1 MPRRM
6 GLVLGLIAGLYA
18 CSAATPRQ
26 TRPPRAERLP
36 CAGDAW
42 VAVLVVD
49 SVTRMPS
56 RFGELSATGYAC
68 HGAVRTPGEPVLLGP
83 LPASEHELDIR
94 VIGGVT
100 APKRVRLVAGD
111 TVSVTVAVEPQRIE
125 IAGSE
130 TRPDRGTV
138 QPPDSITLEWL
149 TRYASPG
156 CFHGCDGPFYERIWR
171 QIGGRADARAAL
183 LELVEAPYRSS
194 LQRDQ
199 GVLFLSR
206 LRPPPYDVL
215 ARHLAGE
222 DSTLAYAA
230 LWRVCT
236 ARADSMIANE
246 RLIPFDRRIG
256 CGAPI
261 ARAAPGVIGT
271 YAGEFPCSDCDAAR
285 IELSLDTAGTYRLRR
300 EYVGLGEP
308 SIGLG
313 TWLPA
318 DRAPRI
324 HLIGDDDF
332 SWELIVIDSTTLVP
346 IAPDGERLHGHALS
360 RTSRDAA
367 PSHSPCR
374 IGRHVGGTVE
384 VVVPLEP
391 LPEDARVRTT
401 ADGCVAPLQ
410 ERTYRQASGTLG
422 PLPAGAHEVVL
433 EAAGRVLAVDT
444 IHAYAGHRTFDRVG
458 DALAPAD
465 P

>member
-1 MPRRM
+1 MPRRI

-18 CSAATPRQ
+18 CSTAPTRQ

-36 CAGDAW
+36 CAGDAY

-49 SVTRMPS
+49 SVTRMPAP
-56 RFGELSATGYAC
+56 FGEVNAAGYAC
-68 HGAVRTPGEPVLLGP
+68 HGPVRTPGEPVLLGP
-83 LPASEHELDIR
+83 LPASEHELAIR
-94 VIGGVT
+94 VIGGAA
-100 APKRVRLVAGD
+100 APKRVQLVAGD
-111 TVSVTVAVEPQRIE
+111 TVRVTLALEPRRVEISGD
-125 IAGSE
+125 AG
-130 TRPDRGTV
+130 RPDV
-138 QPPDSITLEWL
+138 DSIQPPDSITLEWL

-156 CFHGCDGPFYERIWR
+156 CFHGCSGPYYERIWR

-183 LELVEAPYRSS
+183 LELVEAPRGSS

-215 ARHLAGE
+215 ARLVAGA
-222 DSTLAYAA
+222 DSMLAYAA

-236 ARADSMIANE
+236 ARADSLIASE

-300 EYVGLGEP
+300 EYVGIGEP
-308 SIGLG
+308 SISFG
-313 TWLPA
+313 TWLPT
-318 DRAPRI
+318 DWAPRI
-324 HLIGDDDF
+324 HLIGDDGF
-332 SWELIVIDSTTLVP
+332 WWELAVIDSTTLVP
-346 IAPDGERLHGHALS
+346 IAPDGERLRGHALL
-360 RTSRDAA
+360 RTSRDVA
-367 PSHSPCR
+367 PSRSPCR
-374 IGRHVGGTVE
+374 IGRHVGGFVE

-401 ADGCVAPLQ
+401 ADGCIAPLH

-433 EAAGRVLAVDT
+433 EAAAQVLAVDT
-444 IHAYAGHRTFDRVG
+444 IHAHAGQRTFDRVG
-458 DALAPAD
+458 DALAPAG